1 MKRAQWLTYFDQQP
15 GSVQGYLLSTQA
27 DESEA
32 RAQTTL
38 AYDNDAW
45 DRVMDVVWD
54 LLFLK
59 ASRPEF
65 TNRIRALA
73 GDRKS
78 DDVER
83 AVLEWVVLPL
93 ADLVSWDV
101 EARLTD
107 LGAPQSEI
115 QAVPRISLRPVAF
128 ASAARRIASL
138 AKISLLG
145 EDNVTR
151 MRDVLISYIKGVRGE
166 EQVMDIL
173 MRPQVEG
180 GMGFAKQ
187 QAQSFVENMKEFLL
201 TTQVMSETE
210 FANWL
215 QNDRRESESEQALIA
230 SSAAQTG
237 NVKTEGMIGVQRE
250 RQMDPVLEAT
260 IDECLKNINLQ
271 KAPESFLMT
280 RLRNLI
286 SSRMRDVRNREQ
298 ILAMLQREEKVGGMG
313 FDPGEAER
321 ITLVIENTYKEK
333 REAVEQEAKG
343 KISKVQ
349 DEQKKKIEERRS
361 RESEEHAAWYREKVM
376 GVRGDQALRQMIV
389 EGKKEPPARSSAALA
404 GRQASASMDGIE
416 AAGMKLSSLAD
427 ELKNMDI
434 ESYRRQSRDP
444 QQAAEKILQKLET
457 LKRESYDRWVEGV
470 EAWRHSTLQQ
480 QYLRLV
486 TESFSSGRPVSEL
499 VEEKR
504 KADPRLPTAEELG
517 SIIALNSKIQL

>member
-1 MKRAQWLTYFDQQP
+1 MKRDQWLTFFDQQP
-15 GSVQGYLLSTQA
+15 GSVQAYLLSNEA
-27 DESEA
+27 GEHEA
-32 RAQTTL
+32 RAQTEL

-45 DRVMDVVWD
+45 DRVMDAVWE
-54 LLFLK
+54 LLFIK
-59 ASRPEF
+59 TSRGEF
-65 TNRIRALA
+65 TGRIRALA
-73 GDRKS
+73 GDRKPE
-78 DDVER
+78 DVER

-107 LGAPQSEI
+107 LGSPQSEI
-115 QAVPRISLRPVAF
+115 QAVPRISLRPVSF
-128 ASAARRIASL
+128 GSAARRIASL

-145 EDNVTR
+145 EETVNR
-151 MRDVLISYIKGVRGE
+151 LRDVLVSYIKGVRSE

-173 MRPQVEG
+173 QRPQVEG
-180 GMGFAKQ
+180 GLGFAKQ
-187 QAQSFVENMKEFLL
+187 QAQAFVDRMKEFLS
-201 TTQVMSETE
+201 TTEVMSETA
-210 FANWL
+210 FADWL
-215 QNDRRESESEQALIA
+215 QNDLRESESQQAVIA

-237 NVKTEGMIGVQRE
+237 NVKTEGMIGAQRE

-271 KAPESFLMT
+271 KVPESFLMT

-333 REAVEQEAKG
+333 RAVVEQEATG
-343 KISKVQ
+343 KIIKVQ
-349 DEQKKKIEERRS
+349 DEQKKKIEERRK
-361 RESEEHAAWYREKVM
+361 RESEEHAAWYRDKVA

-389 EGKKEPPARSSAALA
+389 EGNKEP
-404 GRQASASMDGIE
+404 QASASIRKPQGASMDGIQ

-427 ELKNMDI
+427 ELRNMDI
-434 ESYRRQSRDP
+434 EAYRRQSRDP
-444 QQAAEKILQKLET
+444 QQAAEKVLQKLDT
-457 LKRESYDRWVEGV
+457 LKRESYDRWTDGV
-470 EAWRHSTLQQ
+470 EAWRQSTLQQ

-486 TESFSSGRPVSEL
+486 TESFASGRPVSEL

-504 KADPRLPTAEELG
+504 KTDPRLPTAEELG